1 MKLNYEQNLSCSV
14 RVPAAEPVDVWAQ
27 VGVGTK
33 WLVAVEDAGGGRHGH
48 PGGESFSTF
57 APD

>member
-1 MKLNYEQNLSCSV
+1 M